1 MLSFILNAGEFCK
14 PKFDAFFASPVGGD
28 AGQSGG
34 LCHKPAA
41 LRFAFF
47 T

>member
-34 LCHKPAA
+34 LCHNPAP